1 MLRKILLASAAGLV
15 LAAGAAPVVAQTAGS
30 AASSTATA
38 APAPGE
44 WRNGLFGVR
53 VDRQKGKATVRL
65 PAPGADGVLGR
76 YLYQP
81 GLSAGVGMDGMGLD
95 RSGLGQTQVVAFRKV
110 GNRVFAEFEN
120 HRFRAQNADA
130 DQVNAVAA
138 SFSPSVV
145 WSGEAIE
152 TGADG
157 SVTVDIS
164 GFLDRDAINA
174 VGRLKR
180 ARLGAFKAAPTL
192 GYLDADQTLVFP
204 DNVEFQTVQTY
215 TSDEPG
221 PELSRVTPE
230 SRSVTLAVRHSFIR
244 LPDDG
249 FRPVLHDPR
258 SGTSAQVTVTD
269 FAADLDQPVVSRLA
283 RRFRLE
289 KTDPAAARSPVRKP
303 IVFYVDRAAPPAI
316 RQALIEGGNWW
327 AQAFDRAGYIDAFRV
342 EVLPEGAH
350 PMDARYNIISWVHRE
365 TRGWSTGTSVN
376 DPRTGE
382 IVRGVVQLGSLR
394 DRQDKMIFE
403 GLVGAARSGTGAED
417 DPDRLAYHRLR
428 HLSAHEIGH
437 ALGISHNFA
446 ASTFEGRAS
455 VMDYPA
461 PWVIADGDRLD
472 FSQAYTTGVG
482 AWDRYVIDWLYGDA
496 PGQDPAARRAA
507 LAAEAQGKGYRFVND
522 DDTRPLGS
530 LQPYGAMWDNG
541 TDPTAEF
548 ANTLAVRRIAL
559 SRFGLANLP
568 AGAPAADLRRV
579 IVPIYLYHR
588 YQTTA
593 VGRQV
598 AGVDYGYAVS
608 GDGHERAE
616 VVPADKQRA
625 ALEALMQALSPA
637 ELDLRDDLIDLLSSG
652 QSGNADRQTE
662 IELFEG
668 RTDAVFDPS
677 SAAAAASEVVF
688 ETLLAPARLNRLVE
702 QQRRDPGQLGLAEVL
717 DRVATAVGS
726 TGSLSSRQA
735 ELRRVVRARYA
746 AYLAALIQGKDLSST
761 AQGVVRDSA
770 RRFGEQLKR
779 CRGDRLET
787 AQCAYLA
794 EVLTGSPEALKALS
808 ETLPVAQPVPPGA
821 PIGGG
826 DWS

>member
-1 MLRKILLASAAGLV
+1 MLRKVLLAGAAGLV
-15 LAAGAAPVVAQTAGS
+15 LAGAAAPVAAQSAPAS
-30 AASSTATA
+30 AAASA
-38 APAPGE
+38 A
-44 WRNGLFGVR
+44 WRDGLFGVR
-53 VDRQKGKATVRL
+53 QDSDKGKVSVRL
-65 PAPGADGVLGR
+65 PAPDADGVLGR

-81 GLSAGVGMDGMGLD
+81 GLSAGLGMDGAGLD
-95 RSGLGQTQVVAFRKV
+95 RSGLGQTQIVVFRKV
-110 GNRVFAEFEN
+110 GNRVFAAFEN
-120 HRFRAQNADA
+120 HRFRAVDADP

-138 SFSPSVV
+138 SFVSPVV
-145 WSGEAIE
+145 WSTEA
-152 TGADG
+152 TDAGADG
-157 SVTVDIS
+157 SVTVDLS
-164 GFLDRDAINA
+164 GFLERDAVN
-174 VGRLKR
+174 VVSRLKR
-180 ARLGAFKAAPTL
+180 ARLGTFKPAASL
-192 GYLDADQTLVFP
+192 GYVDTAQTLVFP
-204 DNVEFQTVQTY
+204 DNVEFQTVQTF

-221 PELSRVTPE
+221 GELSRVSPE
-230 SRSVTLAVRHSFIR
+230 TRSVTLAVRHSFIR
-244 LPDDG
+244 LPDEG
-249 FRPVLHDPR
+249 FLPVLHDPR

-289 KTDPAAARSPVRKP
+289 KTDPFAARSPVKKP

-316 RQALIEGGNWW
+316 REALIEGGNWW
-327 AQAFDRAGYIDAFRV
+327 AQAFEQAGYLNAFRV
-342 EVLPEGAH
+342 ELLPEGAH

-394 DRQDKMIFE
+394 DRQDKMIIE
-403 GLVGAARSGTGAED
+403 GLIGAARSGTGGED

-437 ALGISHNFA
+437 ALGIAHNFA

-482 AWDRYVIDWLYGDA
+482 AWDRYVVDWLYGDA
-496 PGQDPAARRAA
+496 PGRDPIARRAA
-507 LAAEAQGKGYRFVND
+507 LAAEAQAKGYRFVND
-522 DDTRPLGS
+522 TDTRPLGS

-593 VGRQV
+593 VGRQI
-598 AGVDYGYAVS
+598 GGLDYSYAVS
-608 GDGHERAE
+608 GDGRERAE

-625 ALEALMQALSPA
+625 ALEALMLALSPA
-637 ELDLRDDLIDLLSSG
+637 ELDLRDDLIDLLSSA
-652 QSGNADRQTE
+652 QSGNSDRQTQ

-668 RTDAVFDPS
+668 KTDAVFDPS
-677 SAAAAASEVVF
+677 SAAAAATEVVF
-688 ETLLAPARLNRLVE
+688 ETLLAPERLNRLVE
-702 QQRRDPGQLGLAEVL
+702 QERRDPGQLGLVETL
-717 DRVATAVGS
+717 DRVAVAVGP
-726 TGSLSSRQA
+726 GAALSPRQA
-735 ELRRVVRARYA
+735 ELRRVARARYTA
-746 AYLAALIQGKDLSST
+746 HLAALIQGKDLSST
-761 AQGVVRDSA
+761 AQGAVRDSA

-794 EVLTGSPEALKALS
+794 EALTGPVEGLKALS
-808 ETLPVAQPVPPGA
+808 ETLPVAQAVPPGA
-821 PIGGG
+821 PI
-826 DWS
+826 

>member
-1 MLRKILLASAAGLV
+1 MLRKVLLAGAAGLV
-15 LAAGAAPVVAQTAGS
+15 LAGAAAPVAAQSAPAS
-30 AASSTATA
+30 AAASA
-38 APAPGE
+38 A
-44 WRNGLFGVR
+44 WRDGLFGVR
-53 VDRQKGKATVRL
+53 QDSDKGKVSVRL
-65 PAPGADGVLGR
+65 PAPDADGVLGR

-81 GLSAGVGMDGMGLD
+81 GLSAGLGMDGAGLD
-95 RSGLGQTQVVAFRKV
+95 RSGLGQTQIVVFRKV
-110 GNRVFAEFEN
+110 GNRVFAAFEN
-120 HRFRAQNADA
+120 HRFRAVDADP

-138 SFSPSVV
+138 SFVSPVV
-145 WSGEAIE
+145 WSAEA
-152 TGADG
+152 TDAGADG
-157 SVTVDIS
+157 SVTVDLS
-164 GFLDRDAINA
+164 GFLERDAVN
-174 VGRLKR
+174 VVSRLKR
-180 ARLGAFKAAPTL
+180 ARLGTFKPAPSL
-192 GYLDADQTLVFP
+192 GYVDTAQTLVFP
-204 DNVEFQTVQTY
+204 DNVEFQTVQTF

-221 PELSRVTPE
+221 GELSRVSPE
-230 SRSVTLAVRHSFIR
+230 TRSVTLAVRHSFIR
-244 LPDDG
+244 LPDEG
-249 FRPVLHDPR
+249 FLPVLHDPR

-289 KTDPAAARSPVRKP
+289 KTDPSAARSPVKKP

-316 RQALIEGGNWW
+316 REALIEGGNWW
-327 AQAFDRAGYIDAFRV
+327 AQAFEQAGYLNAFRV
-342 EVLPEGAH
+342 ELLPEGAH

-394 DRQDKMIFE
+394 DRQDKMIIE
-403 GLVGAARSGTGAED
+403 GLIGAARSGTGAED

-437 ALGISHNFA
+437 ALGIAHNFA

-482 AWDRYVIDWLYGDA
+482 AWDRYVVDWLYGDA
-496 PGQDPAARRAA
+496 PGRDPIARRAA
-507 LAAEAQGKGYRFVND
+507 LAAEAQAKGYRFVND
-522 DDTRPLGS
+522 TDTRPLGS

-593 VGRQV
+593 VGRQI
-598 AGVDYGYAVS
+598 GGLDYSYAVS
-608 GDGHERAE
+608 GEGRERAE
-616 VVPADKQRA
+616 VVPGDKQRA
-625 ALEALMQALSPA
+625 ALEALMLALSPA
-637 ELDLRDDLIDLLSSG
+637 ELDLRDDLIDLLSSA
-652 QSGNADRQTE
+652 QSGNSDRQTQ

-668 RTDAVFDPS
+668 KTDAVFDPS
-677 SAAAAASEVVF
+677 SAAAAATEVVF
-688 ETLLAPARLNRLVE
+688 ETLLAPERLNRLVE
-702 QQRRDPGQLGLAEVL
+702 QERRDPGQLGLVETL
-717 DRVATAVGS
+717 DRVAVAVGP
-726 TGSLSSRQA
+726 GAALSPRQA
-735 ELRRVVRARYA
+735 ELRRVARARYA
-746 AYLAALIQGKDLSST
+746 AHLAALIQGKDLSST
-761 AQGVVRDSA
+761 AQGAVRDSA

-794 EVLTGSPEALKALS
+794 EALTGPVEGLKALS
-808 ETLPVAQPVPPGA
+808 ETLPVAQAVPPGA
-821 PIGGG
+821 PI
-826 DWS
+826 

>member
-1 MLRKILLASAAGLV
+1 MLRKVLLAGAAGLV
-15 LAAGAAPVVAQTAGS
+15 LAGAAAPVAAQSAPAS
-30 AASSTATA
+30 AAASA
-38 APAPGE
+38 A
-44 WRNGLFGVR
+44 WRDGLFGVR
-53 VDRQKGKATVRL
+53 QDSDKGKVSVRL
-65 PAPGADGVLGR
+65 PAPDADGVLGR

-81 GLSAGVGMDGMGLD
+81 GLSAGLGMDGAGLD
-95 RSGLGQTQVVAFRKV
+95 RSGLGQTQIVVFRKV
-110 GNRVFAEFEN
+110 GNRVFAAFEN
-120 HRFRAQNADA
+120 HRFRAVDADP

-138 SFSPSVV
+138 SFVSPVV
-145 WSGEAIE
+145 WSAEA
-152 TGADG
+152 TDAGADG
-157 SVTVDIS
+157 SVTVDLS
-164 GFLDRDAINA
+164 GFLERDAVN
-174 VGRLKR
+174 VVSRLKR
-180 ARLGAFKAAPTL
+180 ARLGTFKPAASL
-192 GYLDADQTLVFP
+192 GYVDTAQTLVFP
-204 DNVEFQTVQTY
+204 DNVEFQTVQTF

-221 PELSRVTPE
+221 GELSRVSPE
-230 SRSVTLAVRHSFIR
+230 TRSVTLAVRHSFIR
-244 LPDDG
+244 LPDEG
-249 FRPVLHDPR
+249 FLPVLHDPR

-289 KTDPAAARSPVRKP
+289 KTDPTAARPTVKKP

-316 RQALIEGGNWW
+316 REALIEGGNWW
-327 AQAFDRAGYIDAFRV
+327 AQAFEQAGYLNAFRV
-342 EVLPEGAH
+342 ELLPEGAH

-376 DPRTGE
+376 DPRTGK

-394 DRQDKMIFE
+394 DRQDKMIIE
-403 GLVGAARSGTGAED
+403 GLIGAARSGTGGED

-437 ALGISHNFA
+437 ALGIAHNFA

-482 AWDRYVIDWLYGDA
+482 AWDRYVVDWLYGDA
-496 PGQDPAARRAA
+496 PGRDPIARRAA
-507 LAAEAQGKGYRFVND
+507 LAAEAQAKGYRFVND
-522 DDTRPLGS
+522 TDTRPLGS

-593 VGRQV
+593 VGRQI
-598 AGVDYGYAVS
+598 GGLDYSYAVS
-608 GDGHERAE
+608 GEGRERAE

-625 ALEALMQALSPA
+625 ALEALMLALSPA
-637 ELDLRDDLIDLLSSG
+637 ELDLRDDLIDLLSSA
-652 QSGNADRQTE
+652 QSGNSDRQTQ

-668 RTDAVFDPS
+668 KTDAVFDPS
-677 SAAAAASEVVF
+677 SAAAAATEVVF
-688 ETLLAPARLNRLVE
+688 ETLLAPERLNRLVE
-702 QQRRDPGQLGLAEVL
+702 QERRDPGQLGLVETL
-717 DRVATAVGS
+717 DRVAVAVGP
-726 TGSLSSRQA
+726 GAALSPRQA
-735 ELRRVVRARYA
+735 ELRRVARARYA
-746 AYLAALIQGKDLSST
+746 AHLAALIQGKDLSST
-761 AQGVVRDSA
+761 AQGAVRDSA
-770 RRFGEQLKR
+770 RRLGEQLKR

-794 EVLTGSPEALKALS
+794 EALTGPVEGLKALS
-808 ETLPVAQPVPPGA
+808 ETLPVAQAVPPGA
-821 PIGGG
+821 PI
-826 DWS
+826 

>member
-1 MLRKILLASAAGLV
+1 MLRKVLLAGAAGLV
-15 LAAGAAPVVAQTAGS
+15 LAGAAVPAAAQTAP
-30 AASSTATA
+30 AVTA
-38 APAPGE
+38 ATSA
-44 WRNGLFGVR
+44 WQDGLFAVR
-53 VDRQKGKATVRL
+53 QDSRKGKTSVRL

-81 GLSAGVGMDGMGLD
+81 GLSAGLGMDGAGLD
-95 RSGLGQTQVVAFRKV
+95 RSGLGQAQIVVFRKV
-110 GNRVFAEFEN
+110 GDRVFAAFEN
-120 HRFRAQNADA
+120 HRFRAVDADP

-138 SFSPSVV
+138 SFVSPVV
-145 WSGEAIE
+145 WSGEVAE

-157 SVTVDIS
+157 SITIDLS
-164 GFLDRDAINA
+164 GFLERDAINA

-180 ARLGAFKAAPTL
+180 AKLGSFKPAPTL
-192 GYLDADQTLVFP
+192 SYVDTAETLVFP
-204 DNVEFQTVQTY
+204 DNVEFQTVQTF

-221 PELSRVTPE
+221 GELSRVSPE
-230 SRSVTLAVRHSFIR
+230 TRSVTLAVRHSFIR
-244 LPDDG
+244 LPDAG
-249 FRPVLHDPR
+249 FAPVLHDPR

-269 FAADLDQPVVSRLA
+269 FAADLDAPVVSRLA

-289 KTDPAAARSPVRKP
+289 KTDPSAARSPVKTP

-316 RQALIEGGNWW
+316 REALIEGGNWW
-327 AQAFDRAGYIDAFRV
+327 TQAFEQAGYLNAFRV
-342 EVLPEGAH
+342 ELLPEGAH

-403 GLVGAARSGTGAED
+403 GLVGAAKSGAGGED

-437 ALGISHNFA
+437 ALGIAHNFA
-446 ASTFEGRAS
+446 ASTFEDRAS

-472 FSQAYTTGVG
+472 FSRAYTTGVG
-482 AWDRYVIDWLYGDA
+482 AWDRYVVDWLYGDA
-496 PGQDPAARRAA
+496 PGQDPQARRAA
-507 LAAEAQGKGYRFVND
+507 LAAEAQGRGYRFVND
-522 DDTRPLGS
+522 TDTRPLGS

-541 TDPTAEF
+541 TDPTVEF

-559 SRFGLANLP
+559 SRFGLGNLP

-588 YQTTA
+588 YQATA
-593 VGRQV
+593 VGRQIG
-598 AGVDYGYAVS
+598 GVDYGYAVS
-608 GDGHERAE
+608 GDGRERAE

-637 ELDLRDDLIDLLSSG
+637 ELDLRDDLIDLLSSA

-688 ETLLAPARLNRLVE
+688 ETLLAPERLNRLVE
-702 QQRRDPGQLGLAEVL
+702 QQRRDPGQLGLVEVL
-717 DRVATAVGS
+717 DRLAAATGPGATLGP
-726 TGSLSSRQA
+726 RQA

-761 AQGVVRDSA
+761 AQGAVRDSA

-794 EVLTGSPEALKALS
+794 EALTGPVEGLKALS
-808 ETLPVAQPVPPGA
+808 ETLPVAQAVPPGA
-821 PIGGG
+821 PI
-826 DWS
+826 

>member
-1 MLRKILLASAAGLV
+1 MLRKVLLASVAGLV
-15 LAAGAAPVVAQTAGS
+15 VAAGAAPVLAQAGPSPAAGS
-30 AASSTATA
+30 AASA
-38 APAPGE
+38 
-44 WRNGLFGVR
+44 WQDGLFGVKL
-53 VDRQKGKATVRL
+53 DRQKGKASVRL

-81 GLSAGVGMDGMGLD
+81 GLSAGLGMDGAGLD
-95 RSGLGQTQVVAFRKV
+95 RSGLGSAQVVAFRKV

-120 HRFRAQNADA
+120 TRFRAVDADA

-138 SFSPSVV
+138 SFAPSVV
-145 WSGEAIE
+145 WSGEVVE

-157 SVTVDIS
+157 SVSVDLS
-164 GFLDRDAINA
+164 GFLERDAINA

-180 ARLGAFKAAPTL
+180 ARLGTFKAAPTL

-204 DNVEFQTVQTY
+204 DNVEFQTVQTF

-221 PELSRVTPE
+221 AELSRVSPE
-230 SRSVTLAVRHSFIR
+230 SRSVTLTVRHSFIR
-244 LPDDG
+244 MPDDG

-258 SGTSAQVTVTD
+258 SGTSAQVMVTD

-289 KTDPAAARSPVRKP
+289 KIDPAAARSTVKKP

-327 AQAFDRAGYIDAFRV
+327 AQAFDKAGYMDAFRV
-342 EVLPEGAH
+342 ELLPEGAH
-350 PMDARYNIISWVHRE
+350 PMDARYNIVSWVHRE

-403 GLVGAARSGTGAED
+403 GLVGAARSGTGGED
-417 DPDRLAYHRLR
+417 DPDRLAYQRLR

-446 ASTFEGRAS
+446 ASTYEDRAS

-461 PWVIADGDRLD
+461 PWVIADGERLD
-472 FSQAYTTGVG
+472 FSRAYTTGVG
-482 AWDRYVIDWLYGDA
+482 AWDRYVVDWLYGDA
-496 PGQDPAARRAA
+496 PGQDPIARRAA
-507 LAAEAQGKGYRFVND
+507 LAAEAQAKGYRFVND
-522 DDTRPLGS
+522 TDTRPLGS

-548 ANTLAVRRIAL
+548 ANVMAVRRIAL

-588 YQTTA
+588 SQTTA
-593 VGRQV
+593 VGRQIG
-598 AGVDYGYAVS
+598 GVDYGYAIS

-625 ALEALMQALSPA
+625 ALEALMLALSPA
-637 ELDLRDDLIDLLSSG
+637 ELDLRDDLIDLLSSA
-652 QSGNADRQTE
+652 QSGNGDRQTE

-688 ETLLAPARLNRLVE
+688 ETLLAPERLNRLVE
-702 QQRRDPGQLGLAEVL
+702 QQRRDPNQLGLTEML
-717 DRVATAVGS
+717 DRVATAVGP
-726 TGSLSSRQA
+726 GASLSPRQA

-761 AQGVVRDSA
+761 AQGAVRDSA

-787 AQCAYLA
+787 AQCAWLA
-794 EVLTGSPEALKALS
+794 EALTGPVDGLKALS
-808 ETLPVAQPVPPGA
+808 ETLPVAQAVPPGA

-826 DWS
+826 EWH

>member
-1 MLRKILLASAAGLV
+1 MLRKVLLAGAAGLV
-15 LAAGAAPVVAQTAGS
+15 LAGAAAPVAAQSAPAS
-30 AASSTATA
+30 AAASA
-38 APAPGE
+38 A
-44 WRNGLFGVR
+44 WRDGLFGVR
-53 VDRQKGKATVRL
+53 QDSDKGKVSVRL
-65 PAPGADGVLGR
+65 PAPDADGVLGR

-81 GLSAGVGMDGMGLD
+81 GLSAGLGMDGAGLD
-95 RSGLGQTQVVAFRKV
+95 RSGLGQTQIVVFRKV
-110 GNRVFAEFEN
+110 GNRVFAAFEN
-120 HRFRAQNADA
+120 HRFRAVDADP

-138 SFSPSVV
+138 SFVSPVV
-145 WSGEAIE
+145 WSAEA
-152 TGADG
+152 TDAGADG
-157 SVTVDIS
+157 SVTVDLS
-164 GFLDRDAINA
+164 GFLERDAVN
-174 VGRLKR
+174 VVSRLKR
-180 ARLGAFKAAPTL
+180 ARLGTFKSAASL
-192 GYLDADQTLVFP
+192 GYVDTAQTLVFP
-204 DNVEFQTVQTY
+204 DNVEFQTVQTF

-221 PELSRVTPE
+221 GELSRVSPE
-230 SRSVTLAVRHSFIR
+230 TRSVTLAVRHSFIR
-244 LPDDG
+244 LPDEG
-249 FRPVLHDPR
+249 FLPVLHDPR

-289 KTDPAAARSPVRKP
+289 KTDPSAARSPVKKP

-316 RQALIEGGNWW
+316 REALIEGGDWW
-327 AQAFDRAGYIDAFRV
+327 AQAFEQAGYLNAFRV
-342 EVLPEGAH
+342 ELLPEGAH

-394 DRQDKMIFE
+394 DRQDKMIIE
-403 GLVGAARSGTGAED
+403 GLIGAARSGTGGED

-437 ALGISHNFA
+437 ALGIAHNFA

-482 AWDRYVIDWLYGDA
+482 AWDRYVVDWLYGDA
-496 PGQDPAARRAA
+496 PGRDPIARRAA
-507 LAAEAQGKGYRFVND
+507 LAAEAQAKGYRFVND
-522 DDTRPLGS
+522 TDTRPLGS

-593 VGRQV
+593 VGRQI
-598 AGVDYGYAVS
+598 GGLDYSYAVS
-608 GDGHERAE
+608 GEGRERAE

-625 ALEALMQALSPA
+625 ALEALMLALSPA
-637 ELDLRDDLIDLLSSG
+637 ELDLRDDLIDLLSSA
-652 QSGNADRQTE
+652 QSGNSDRQTQ

-668 RTDAVFDPS
+668 KTDAVFDPS
-677 SAAAAASEVVF
+677 SAAAAATEVVF
-688 ETLLAPARLNRLVE
+688 ETLLAPERLNRLVE
-702 QQRRDPGQLGLAEVL
+702 QERRDPGQLGLVETL
-717 DRVATAVGS
+717 DRVAVAVGP
-726 TGSLSSRQA
+726 GAALSPRQA
-735 ELRRVVRARYA
+735 ELRRVARARYA
-746 AYLAALIQGKDLSST
+746 AHLAALIQGKDLSST
-761 AQGVVRDSA
+761 AQGAVRDSA

-794 EVLTGSPEALKALS
+794 EALTGPVEGLKALS
-808 ETLPVAQPVPPGA
+808 ETLPVAQAVPPGA
-821 PIGGG
+821 PI
-826 DWS
+826 

>member
-1 MLRKILLASAAGLV
+1 MLRKVLLAGAAGLV
-15 LAAGAAPVVAQTAGS
+15 LAGAAAPVAAQSAPAS
-30 AASSTATA
+30 AAASA
-38 APAPGE
+38 A
-44 WRNGLFGVR
+44 WRDGLFSVR
-53 VDRQKGKATVRL
+53 QDSDKGKVSVRL
-65 PAPGADGVLGR
+65 PAPDADGVLGR

-81 GLSAGVGMDGMGLD
+81 GLSAGLGMDGAGLD
-95 RSGLGQTQVVAFRKV
+95 RSGLGQTQIVVFRKV
-110 GNRVFAEFEN
+110 GNRVFAAFEN
-120 HRFRAQNADA
+120 HRFRAVDADP

-138 SFSPSVV
+138 SFVSPVV
-145 WSGEAIE
+145 WSTEA
-152 TGADG
+152 TDAGADG
-157 SVTVDIS
+157 SVTVDLS
-164 GFLDRDAINA
+164 GFLERDAVN
-174 VGRLKR
+174 VVSRLKR
-180 ARLGAFKAAPTL
+180 ARLGTFKPAASL
-192 GYLDADQTLVFP
+192 GYVDTAQTLVFP
-204 DNVEFQTVQTY
+204 DNVEFQTVQTF

-221 PELSRVTPE
+221 GELSRVSPE
-230 SRSVTLAVRHSFIR
+230 TRSVTLAVRHSFIR
-244 LPDDG
+244 LPDEG
-249 FRPVLHDPR
+249 FLPVLHDPR

-289 KTDPAAARSPVRKP
+289 KTDPSAARSPVKKP

-316 RQALIEGGNWW
+316 REALIEGGNWW
-327 AQAFDRAGYIDAFRV
+327 AQAFEQAGYLNAFRV
-342 EVLPEGAH
+342 ELLPEGAH

-394 DRQDKMIFE
+394 DRQDKMIIE
-403 GLVGAARSGTGAED
+403 GLIGAARSGTGGED

-437 ALGISHNFA
+437 ALGIAHNFA

-482 AWDRYVIDWLYGDA
+482 AWDRYVVDWLYGDA
-496 PGQDPAARRAA
+496 PGRDPIARRAA
-507 LAAEAQGKGYRFVND
+507 LAAEAQAKGYRFVND
-522 DDTRPLGS
+522 TDTRPLGS

-593 VGRQV
+593 VGRQI
-598 AGVDYGYAVS
+598 GGLDYSYAVS
-608 GDGHERAE
+608 GDGRERAE

-625 ALEALMQALSPA
+625 ALEALMLALSPA
-637 ELDLRDDLIDLLSSG
+637 ELDLRDDLIDLLSSA
-652 QSGNADRQTE
+652 QSGNSDRQTQ

-668 RTDAVFDPS
+668 KTDAVFDPS
-677 SAAAAASEVVF
+677 SAAAAATEVVF
-688 ETLLAPARLNRLVE
+688 ETLLAPERLNRLVE
-702 QQRRDPGQLGLAEVL
+702 QERRDPGQLGLVETL
-717 DRVATAVGS
+717 DRVAVAVGP
-726 TGSLSSRQA
+726 GAALSPRQA
-735 ELRRVVRARYA
+735 ELRRVARARYA
-746 AYLAALIQGKDLSST
+746 AHLAALIQGKDLSST
-761 AQGVVRDSA
+761 AQGAVRDSA

-794 EVLTGSPEALKALS
+794 EALTGPVEGLKALS
-808 ETLPVAQPVPPGA
+808 ETLPVAQAVPPGA
-821 PIGGG
+821 PI
-826 DWS
+826 

>member
-1 MLRKILLASAAGLV
+1 MLRKVLLAGAAGLV
-15 LAAGAAPVVAQTAGS
+15 LAGAAAPVAAQSAPAS
-30 AASSTATA
+30 AAASA
-38 APAPGE
+38 A
-44 WRNGLFGVR
+44 WRDGLFGVR
-53 VDRQKGKATVRL
+53 QDSDKGKVSVRL
-65 PAPGADGVLGR
+65 PAPDADGVLGR

-81 GLSAGVGMDGMGLD
+81 GLSAGLGMDGAGLD
-95 RSGLGQTQVVAFRKV
+95 RSGLGQTQIVVFRKV
-110 GNRVFAEFEN
+110 GNRVFAAFEN
-120 HRFRAQNADA
+120 HRFRAVDADP

-138 SFSPSVV
+138 SFVSPVV
-145 WSGEAIE
+145 WSAEA
-152 TGADG
+152 TDAGADG
-157 SVTVDIS
+157 SVTVDLS
-164 GFLDRDAINA
+164 GFLERDAVN
-174 VGRLKR
+174 VVSRLKR
-180 ARLGAFKAAPTL
+180 ARLGTFKPAASL
-192 GYLDADQTLVFP
+192 GYVDTAQTLVFP
-204 DNVEFQTVQTY
+204 DNVEFQTVQTF

-221 PELSRVTPE
+221 GELSRVSPE
-230 SRSVTLAVRHSFIR
+230 TRSVTLAVRHSFIR
-244 LPDDG
+244 LPDEG
-249 FRPVLHDPR
+249 FLPVLHDPR

-289 KTDPAAARSPVRKP
+289 KTDPTAARSTVKKP

-316 RQALIEGGNWW
+316 REALIEGGNWW
-327 AQAFDRAGYIDAFRV
+327 AQAFEQAGYLNAFRV
-342 EVLPEGAH
+342 ELLPEGAH

-394 DRQDKMIFE
+394 DRQDKMIIE
-403 GLVGAARSGTGAED
+403 GLIGAARSGTGGED

-437 ALGISHNFA
+437 ALGIAHNFA

-482 AWDRYVIDWLYGDA
+482 AWDRYVVDWLYGDA
-496 PGQDPAARRAA
+496 PGRDPIARRAA
-507 LAAEAQGKGYRFVND
+507 LAAEAQAKGYRFVND
-522 DDTRPLGS
+522 TDTRPLGS

-593 VGRQV
+593 VGRQI
-598 AGVDYGYAVS
+598 GGLDYSYAVS
-608 GDGHERAE
+608 GEGRERAE

-625 ALEALMQALSPA
+625 ALEALMLALSPA
-637 ELDLRDDLIDLLSSG
+637 ELDLRDDLIDLLSSA
-652 QSGNADRQTE
+652 QSGNSDRQTQ

-668 RTDAVFDPS
+668 KTDAVFDPS
-677 SAAAAASEVVF
+677 SAAAAATEVVF
-688 ETLLAPARLNRLVE
+688 ETLLAPERLNRLVE
-702 QQRRDPGQLGLAEVL
+702 QERRDPGQLGLVETL
-717 DRVATAVGS
+717 DRVAVAVGP
-726 TGSLSSRQA
+726 GAALSPRQA
-735 ELRRVVRARYA
+735 ELRRVARARYA
-746 AYLAALIQGKDLSST
+746 AHLAALIQGKDLSST
-761 AQGVVRDSA
+761 AQGAVRDSA
-770 RRFGEQLKR
+770 RRLGEQLKR

-794 EVLTGSPEALKALS
+794 EALTGPVEGLKALS
-808 ETLPVAQPVPPGA
+808 ETLPVAQAVPPGA
-821 PIGGG
+821 PI
-826 DWS
+826 

>member
-1 MLRKILLASAAGLV
+1 MLRKVLLAGVAGLV
-15 LAAGAAPVVAQTAGS
+15 LAGA
-30 AASSTATA
+30 A
-38 APAPGE
+38 APAGAQSAPAAAAAPTA
-44 WRNGLFGVR
+44 WQDGLFGVR
-53 VDRQKGKATVRL
+53 QDSRKGKVSVRL

-81 GLSAGVGMDGMGLD
+81 GLSAGLGMDGAGLD
-95 RSGLGQTQVVAFRKV
+95 RAGLGQAQIVVFRKV
-110 GNRVFAEFEN
+110 GDRVFAAFEN
-120 HRFRAQNADA
+120 HRFRAVDADA

-138 SFSPSVV
+138 SFVSPVV
-145 WSGEAIE
+145 WSGEAVE
-152 TGADG
+152 TAADG
-157 SVTVDIS
+157 SVTLDLS
-164 GFLDRDAINA
+164 GFLERDAINA

-180 ARLGAFKAAPTL
+180 ARLGSFKAAPTL
-192 GYLDADQTLVFP
+192 SYVDTAETLVFP
-204 DNVEFQTVQTY
+204 DNVEFQTVQTF

-221 PELSRVTPE
+221 GELSRVSPE
-230 SRSVTLAVRHSFIR
+230 TRSITLAVRHSFIR
-244 LPDDG
+244 LPDEG

-269 FAADLDQPVVSRLA
+269 FAADLDQPVVTRLA

-289 KTDPAAARSPVRKP
+289 KTDPTAARSPVKTP

-327 AQAFDRAGYIDAFRV
+327 AQAFEQAGYLNAFRV
-342 EVLPEGAH
+342 ELLPEGAH
-350 PMDARYNIISWVHRE
+350 PMDARYNIVSWVHRE

-403 GLVGAARSGTGAED
+403 GLVGADRAGTGAED
-417 DPDRLAYHRLR
+417 DPDRLAYQRLR

-437 ALGISHNFA
+437 ALGIAHNFA
-446 ASTFEGRAS
+446 ASTFEDRAS

-472 FSQAYTTGVG
+472 FSRAYTTGVG

-496 PGQDPAARRAA
+496 PGQDPQARRAA

-522 DDTRPLGS
+522 TDTRPLGS

-559 SRFGLANLP
+559 SRFGLNNLP

-593 VGRQV
+593 VGRQIG
-598 AGVDYGYAVS
+598 GVDYGYAVS
-608 GDGHERAE
+608 GDGRERAG
-616 VVPADKQRA
+616 VVPADRQRA
-625 ALEALMQALSPA
+625 ALEALMRALSPA
-637 ELDLRDDLIDLLSSG
+637 ELDLRDELIDLLSSA
-652 QSGNADRQTE
+652 QSGNADRQME

-688 ETLLAPARLNRLVE
+688 ETLLAPERLNRLVE
-702 QQRRDPGQLGLAEVL
+702 QQRRDPGQLGLVEVL
-717 DRVATAVGS
+717 DRVAAA
-726 TGSLSSRQA
+726 TGPGATLSPRQA
-735 ELRRVVRARYA
+735 ELRRVTRARYA
-746 AYLAALIQGKDLSST
+746 AHLAALMQGKDLSST
-761 AQGVVRDSA
+761 AQGAVRDSA

-794 EVLTGSPEALKALS
+794 EALTGPVEGLKALS
-808 ETLPVAQPVPPGA
+808 ETLPVAQAVPPGA
-821 PIGGG
+821 PI
-826 DWS
+826 

>member
-1 MLRKILLASAAGLV
+1 MLRKVLLASVAGLV
-15 LAAGAAPVVAQTAGS
+15 VAAGTAPVLAQTGS
-30 AASSTATA
+30 PTATSSSA
-38 APAPGE
+38 ST
-44 WRNGLFGVR
+44 WQDGLFGVKL
-53 VDRQKGKATVRL
+53 DRQKGKATVRL

-81 GLSAGVGMDGMGLD
+81 GLSAGLGMDGAGLD
-95 RSGLGQTQVVAFRKV
+95 RSGLGQAQVMAFRQV

-120 HRFRAQNADA
+120 TRFRAQNADA

-138 SFSPSVV
+138 SFAPSVV
-145 WSGEAIE
+145 WSGEVVE

-157 SVTVDIS
+157 SVSVDLS
-164 GFLDRDAINA
+164 GFLERDAVNA

-180 ARLGAFKAAPTL
+180 ARLGTFKAAPTL

-204 DNVEFQTVQTY
+204 DNVEFQTVQTF

-221 PELSRVTPE
+221 AELSRVAPE
-230 SRSVTLAVRHSFIR
+230 SRSVTLTVRHSFIR
-244 LPDDG
+244 LPDAG
-249 FRPVLHDPR
+249 FQPVLHDPR
-258 SGTSAQVTVTD
+258 SGTSAQIMVTD

-289 KTDPAAARSPVRKP
+289 KTDPTAARSPVKKP

-327 AQAFDRAGYIDAFRV
+327 AQAFDKAGYIDAFRV
-342 EVLPEGAH
+342 ELLPEGAH
-350 PMDARYNIISWVHRE
+350 PMDARYNIVSWVHRE

-403 GLVGAARSGTGAED
+403 GLVGADRSGTGGED
-417 DPDRLAYHRLR
+417 DPDRLAYQRLR

-437 ALGISHNFA
+437 ALGIAHNFA
-446 ASTFEGRAS
+446 ASTFEDRAS

-461 PWVIADGDRLD
+461 PWVIADGKRLD
-472 FSQAYTTGVG
+472 FSRAYTTGVG
-482 AWDRYVIDWLYGDA
+482 AWDRYVVDWLYGDA
-496 PGQDPAARRAA
+496 PGQNPVSRRAA
-507 LAAEAQGKGYRFVND
+507 LAAEAQAKGYRFVND
-522 DDTRPLGS
+522 TDTRPLGS
-530 LQPYGAMWDNG
+530 LQPYAAMWDNG
-541 TDPTAEF
+541 TDPVAEF
-548 ANTLAVRRIAL
+548 ANVMAVRRIAL

-568 AGAPAADLRRV
+568 TGAPAADLRRV

-593 VGRQV
+593 VGRQIG
-598 AGVDYGYAVS
+598 GVDYAYAIS

-616 VVPADKQRA
+616 IVPADRQRA

-637 ELDLRDDLIDLLSSG
+637 ELDLSDDLIDLLSSA
-652 QSGNADRQTE
+652 QSGNADRQMQ

-668 RTDAVFDPS
+668 KTDAVFDPS

-688 ETLLAPARLNRLVE
+688 ETLLAPERLNRLVE
-702 QQRRDPGQLGLAEVL
+702 QQRRDAGQLGLTEVL
-717 DRVATAVGS
+717 DRMATAVGPGA
-726 TGSLSSRQA
+726 TLSPRQA
-735 ELRRVVRARYA
+735 ELRRVTRARYA
-746 AYLAALIQGKDLSST
+746 AYLATLIQGKDLSST
-761 AQGVVRDSA
+761 AQGAVRDSA

-787 AQCAYLA
+787 AQCSWLA
-794 EVLTGSPEALKALS
+794 EALTGPTEGLKALG
-808 ETLPVAQPVPPGA
+808 ETLPVQAVPPGA

-826 DWS
+826 EWH

>member
-1 MLRKILLASAAGLV
+1 MLRKVLLAGAAGLV
-15 LAAGAAPVVAQTAGS
+15 LAGAAAPVAAQSAPAS
-30 AASSTATA
+30 AAASA
-38 APAPGE
+38 A
-44 WRNGLFGVR
+44 WRDGLFGVR
-53 VDRQKGKATVRL
+53 QDSDKGKVSVRL
-65 PAPGADGVLGR
+65 PAPDADGVLGR

-81 GLSAGVGMDGMGLD
+81 GLSAGLGMDGAGLD
-95 RSGLGQTQVVAFRKV
+95 RSGLGQTQIVVFRKV
-110 GNRVFAEFEN
+110 GNRVFAAFEN
-120 HRFRAQNADA
+120 HRFRAVDADP

-138 SFSPSVV
+138 SFVSPVV
-145 WSGEAIE
+145 WSAEA
-152 TGADG
+152 TDAGADG
-157 SVTVDIS
+157 SVTVDLS
-164 GFLDRDAINA
+164 GFLERDAVN
-174 VGRLKR
+174 VVSRLKR
-180 ARLGAFKAAPTL
+180 ARLGTFKPAASL
-192 GYLDADQTLVFP
+192 GYVDTAQTLVFP
-204 DNVEFQTVQTY
+204 DNVEFQTVQTF

-221 PELSRVTPE
+221 GELSRVSPE
-230 SRSVTLAVRHSFIR
+230 TRSVTLAVRHSFIR
-244 LPDDG
+244 LPDEG
-249 FRPVLHDPR
+249 FLPVLHDPR

-289 KTDPAAARSPVRKP
+289 KTDPTAARSTVKKP

-316 RQALIEGGNWW
+316 REALIEGGNWW
-327 AQAFDRAGYIDAFRV
+327 AQAFEQAGYLNAFRV
-342 EVLPEGAH
+342 ELLPEGAH

-394 DRQDKMIFE
+394 DRQDKMIIE
-403 GLVGAARSGTGAED
+403 GLIGAARSGTGGED

-437 ALGISHNFA
+437 ALGIAHNFA

-482 AWDRYVIDWLYGDA
+482 AWDRYVVDWLYGDA
-496 PGQDPAARRAA
+496 PGRDPIARRAA
-507 LAAEAQGKGYRFVND
+507 LAAEAQAKGYRFVND
-522 DDTRPLGS
+522 TDTRPLGS

-593 VGRQV
+593 VGRQI
-598 AGVDYGYAVS
+598 GGLDYSYAVS
-608 GDGHERAE
+608 GEGRERAE

-625 ALEALMQALSPA
+625 ALEALMLALSPA
-637 ELDLRDDLIDLLSSG
+637 ELDLRDDLIDLLSSA
-652 QSGNADRQTE
+652 QSGNSDRQTQ

-668 RTDAVFDPS
+668 KTDAVFDPS
-677 SAAAAASEVVF
+677 SAAAAATEVVF
-688 ETLLAPARLNRLVE
+688 ETLLAPERLNRLVE
-702 QQRRDPGQLGLAEVL
+702 QERRDPGQLGLVETL
-717 DRVATAVGS
+717 DRVAVAVGP
-726 TGSLSSRQA
+726 GAALSPRQA
-735 ELRRVVRARYA
+735 ELRRVARARYA
-746 AYLAALIQGKDLSST
+746 AHLAALIQGKDLSST
-761 AQGVVRDSA
+761 AQGAVRDSA

-794 EVLTGSPEALKALS
+794 EALTGPVEGLKALS
-808 ETLPVAQPVPPGA
+808 ETLPVAQAVPPGA
-821 PIGGG
+821 PI
-826 DWS
+826 

>member
-1 MLRKILLASAAGLV
+1 MLRKVLLAGAAGLV
-15 LAAGAAPVVAQTAGS
+15 LAGAAVPTAAQTAPAS
-30 AASSTATA
+30 AAASA
-38 APAPGE
+38 A
-44 WRNGLFGVR
+44 WQDGLFGVR
-53 VDRQKGKATVRL
+53 QDSRKGKISVRL

-81 GLSAGVGMDGMGLD
+81 GLSAGLGMDGAGLD
-95 RSGLGQTQVVAFRKV
+95 RSGLGQAQIVVFRKV
-110 GNRVFAEFEN
+110 GDRVFAAFEN
-120 HRFRAQNADA
+120 TRFRAVDADP

-138 SFSPSVV
+138 SFVSPVV
-145 WSGEAIE
+145 WSGEVAE

-157 SVTVDIS
+157 SVTVDLS
-164 GFLDRDAINA
+164 GFLERDAINA

-180 ARLGAFKAAPTL
+180 AKLGTFKPAANLSYVDT
-192 GYLDADQTLVFP
+192 AETLVFP
-204 DNVEFQTVQTY
+204 DNVEFQTVQTF

-221 PELSRVTPE
+221 GELSRVSPE
-230 SRSVTLAVRHSFIR
+230 TRSVTLAVRHSFIR
-244 LPDDG
+244 LPDEG
-249 FRPVLHDPR
+249 FKPVLHDPR
-258 SGTSAQVTVTD
+258 SGTSAQVLVTD
-269 FAADLDQPVVSRLA
+269 FAADLDTPVVSRLA

-289 KTDPAAARSPVRKP
+289 KTDPSAARSPVKTP

-316 RQALIEGGNWW
+316 REALIEGGNWW
-327 AQAFDRAGYIDAFRV
+327 AQAFEQAGYLNAFRV
-342 EVLPEGAH
+342 ELLPEGAH

-394 DRQDKMIFE
+394 DRQDKMIIE
-403 GLVGAARSGTGAED
+403 GLVGAARAGTGGED

-446 ASTFEGRAS
+446 ASTYEGRAS

-472 FSQAYTTGVG
+472 FSRAYTTGVG
-482 AWDRYVIDWLYGDA
+482 AWDRYVVDWLYGDA
-496 PGQDPAARRAA
+496 PGQDPVARRAA
-507 LAAEAQGKGYRFVND
+507 LAAEAQAKGYRFVSD
-522 DDTRPLGS
+522 GDTRPLGS
-530 LQPYGAMWDNG
+530 LQAYGAMWDNG
-541 TDPTAEF
+541 EDSTAEF

-559 SRFGLANLP
+559 SRFGLDNLP
-568 AGAPAADLRRV
+568 DGAAAADLRRV

-593 VGRQV
+593 VGRLV
-598 AGVDYGYAVS
+598 GGVDYAYAVK
-608 GDGHERAE
+608 GDGHERADPIAAE
-616 VVPADKQRA
+616 RQRG
-625 ALEALMQALSPA
+625 ALEALMRALSP
-637 ELDLRDDLIDLLSSG
+637 EVLDLPDRVIDLLSSV
-652 QSGNADRQTE
+652 QSGSGDRQTQ

-668 RTDAVFDPS
+668 KTDAVFDPS
-677 SAAAAASEVVF
+677 SAAASATEVVF
-688 ETLLAPARLNRLVE
+688 ETLLAPERLNRLVE
-702 QQRRDPGQLGLAEVL
+702 QQRRDPGQLGLIETL
-717 DRVATAVGS
+717 DRVAVVVGP
-726 TGSLSSRQA
+726 GAALNPRQA
-735 ELRRVVRARYA
+735 ELRRVARARYA
-746 AYLAALIQGKDLSST
+746 AHLAALIQGKDLSST
-761 AQGVVRDSA
+761 AQGAVRDSA

-794 EVLTGSPEALKALS
+794 EALTGPVEGLKALS

-821 PIGGG
+821 PI
-826 DWS
+826 

>member
-1 MLRKILLASAAGLV
+1 MLRKVLLAGAAGLV
-15 LAAGAAPVVAQTAGS
+15 LAGAAAPVAAQSAPAS
-30 AASSTATA
+30 AAASA
-38 APAPGE
+38 A
-44 WRNGLFGVR
+44 WRDGLFGVR
-53 VDRQKGKATVRL
+53 QDSDKGKVSVRL
-65 PAPGADGVLGR
+65 PAPDADGVLGR

-81 GLSAGVGMDGMGLD
+81 GLSAGLGMDGAGLD
-95 RSGLGQTQVVAFRKV
+95 RSGLGQTQIVVFRKV
-110 GNRVFAEFEN
+110 GNRVFAAFEN
-120 HRFRAQNADA
+120 HRFRAVDADP

-138 SFSPSVV
+138 SFVSPVV
-145 WSGEAIE
+145 WSAEA
-152 TGADG
+152 TDAGADG
-157 SVTVDIS
+157 SVTVDLS
-164 GFLDRDAINA
+164 GFLERDAVN
-174 VGRLKR
+174 VVSRLKR
-180 ARLGAFKAAPTL
+180 ARLGTFKPAPSL
-192 GYLDADQTLVFP
+192 GYVDTAQTLVFP
-204 DNVEFQTVQTY
+204 DNVEFQTVQTF

-221 PELSRVTPE
+221 GELSRVSPE
-230 SRSVTLAVRHSFIR
+230 TRSVTLAVRHSFIR
-244 LPDDG
+244 LPDEG
-249 FRPVLHDPR
+249 FTPVLHDPR

-289 KTDPAAARSPVRKP
+289 KTDPSAARSPVKKP

-316 RQALIEGGNWW
+316 REALIEGGNWW
-327 AQAFDRAGYIDAFRV
+327 AQAFEQAGYLNAFRV
-342 EVLPEGAH
+342 ELLPEGAH

-394 DRQDKMIFE
+394 DRQDKMIIE
-403 GLVGAARSGTGAED
+403 GLIGAARSGTGGED

-437 ALGISHNFA
+437 ALGIAHNFA

-482 AWDRYVIDWLYGDA
+482 AWDRYVVDWLYGDA
-496 PGQDPAARRAA
+496 PGRDPIARRAA
-507 LAAEAQGKGYRFVND
+507 LAAEAQAKGYRFVND
-522 DDTRPLGS
+522 TDTRPLGS

-593 VGRQV
+593 VGRQI
-598 AGVDYGYAVS
+598 GGLDYSYAVS
-608 GDGHERAE
+608 GEGRERAE

-625 ALEALMQALSPA
+625 ALEALMLALSPA
-637 ELDLRDDLIDLLSSG
+637 ELDLRDDLIDLLSSA
-652 QSGNADRQTE
+652 QSGNSDRQTQ

-668 RTDAVFDPS
+668 KTDAVFDPS
-677 SAAAAASEVVF
+677 SAAAAAIQVVF
-688 ETLLAPARLNRLVE
+688 ETLLAPERLNRLVE
-702 QQRRDPGQLGLAEVL
+702 QERRDPGQLGLVETL
-717 DRVATAVGS
+717 DRVAVAVGP
-726 TGSLSSRQA
+726 GAALSPRQA
-735 ELRRVVRARYA
+735 ELRRVARARYA
-746 AYLAALIQGKDLSST
+746 AHLAALIQGKDLSST
-761 AQGVVRDSA
+761 AQGAVRDSA

-794 EVLTGSPEALKALS
+794 EALTGPVEGLKALS
-808 ETLPVAQPVPPGA
+808 ETLPVAQAVPPGA
-821 PIGGG
+821 PI
-826 DWS
+826 

>member
-1 MLRKILLASAAGLV
+1 MLRKVLLAGAAGLV
-15 LAAGAAPVVAQTAGS
+15 LAGAAAPVAAQSAPAS
-30 AASSTATA
+30 AAASA
-38 APAPGE
+38 A
-44 WRNGLFGVR
+44 WRDGLFGVR
-53 VDRQKGKATVRL
+53 QDSDKGKVSVRL
-65 PAPGADGVLGR
+65 PAPDADGVLGR

-81 GLSAGVGMDGMGLD
+81 GLSAGLGMDGAGLD
-95 RSGLGQTQVVAFRKV
+95 RSGLGQTQIVVFRKV
-110 GNRVFAEFEN
+110 GNRVFAAFEN
-120 HRFRAQNADA
+120 HRFRAVDADP

-138 SFSPSVV
+138 SFVSPVV
-145 WSGEAIE
+145 WSAEA
-152 TGADG
+152 TDAGADG
-157 SVTVDIS
+157 SVTVDLS
-164 GFLDRDAINA
+164 GFLERDAVN
-174 VGRLKR
+174 VVSRLKR
-180 ARLGAFKAAPTL
+180 ARLGTFKPAASL
-192 GYLDADQTLVFP
+192 GYVDTAQTLVFP
-204 DNVEFQTVQTY
+204 DNVEFQTVQTF

-221 PELSRVTPE
+221 GELSRVSPE
-230 SRSVTLAVRHSFIR
+230 TRSVTLAVRHSFIR
-244 LPDDG
+244 LPDEG
-249 FRPVLHDPR
+249 FLPVLHDPR

-289 KTDPAAARSPVRKP
+289 KTDPSAARSPVKKP

-316 RQALIEGGNWW
+316 REALIEGGNWW
-327 AQAFDRAGYIDAFRV
+327 AQAFEQAGYLNAFRV
-342 EVLPEGAH
+342 ELLPEGAH

-394 DRQDKMIFE
+394 DRQDKMIIE
-403 GLVGAARSGTGAED
+403 GLIGAARSGTGGED

-437 ALGISHNFA
+437 ALGIAHNFA

-482 AWDRYVIDWLYGDA
+482 AWDRYVVDWLYGDA
-496 PGQDPAARRAA
+496 PGRDPIARRAA
-507 LAAEAQGKGYRFVND
+507 LAAEAQAKGYRFVND
-522 DDTRPLGS
+522 TDTRPLGS

-593 VGRQV
+593 VGRQI
-598 AGVDYGYAVS
+598 GGLDYSYAVS
-608 GDGHERAE
+608 GEGRERAE

-625 ALEALMQALSPA
+625 ALEALMLALSPA
-637 ELDLRDDLIDLLSSG
+637 ELDLRDDLIDLLSSA
-652 QSGNADRQTE
+652 QSGNSDRQTQ

-668 RTDAVFDPS
+668 KTDAVFDPS
-677 SAAAAASEVVF
+677 SAAAAATEVVF
-688 ETLLAPARLNRLVE
+688 ETLLAPERLNRLVE
-702 QQRRDPGQLGLAEVL
+702 QERRDPGQLGLVETL
-717 DRVATAVGS
+717 DRVAVAVGP
-726 TGSLSSRQA
+726 GAALSPRQA
-735 ELRRVVRARYA
+735 ELRRVARARYA
-746 AYLAALIQGKDLSST
+746 AHLAALIQGKDLSST
-761 AQGVVRDSA
+761 AQGAVRDSA

-794 EVLTGSPEALKALS
+794 EALTGPVEGLKALS
-808 ETLPVAQPVPPGA
+808 ETLPVAQAVPPGA
-821 PIGGG
+821 PI
-826 DWS
+826 

>member
-1 MLRKILLASAAGLV
+1 MLRKVLLAGAAGLV
-15 LAAGAAPVVAQTAGS
+15 LAGAAAPVAAQSAPAS
-30 AASSTATA
+30 AAASA
-38 APAPGE
+38 A
-44 WRNGLFGVR
+44 WRDGLFGVR
-53 VDRQKGKATVRL
+53 QDSDKGKVSVRL
-65 PAPGADGVLGR
+65 PAPDADGVLGR

-81 GLSAGVGMDGMGLD
+81 GLSAGLGMEGAGLD
-95 RSGLGQTQVVAFRKV
+95 RSGLGQTQIVVFRKV
-110 GNRVFAEFEN
+110 GNRVFAAFEN
-120 HRFRAQNADA
+120 HRFRAVDADP

-138 SFSPSVV
+138 SFVSPVV
-145 WSGEAIE
+145 WSAEA
-152 TGADG
+152 TDAGADG
-157 SVTVDIS
+157 SVTVDLS
-164 GFLDRDAINA
+164 GFLERDAVN
-174 VGRLKR
+174 VVSRLKR
-180 ARLGAFKAAPTL
+180 ARLGTFKSAASL
-192 GYLDADQTLVFP
+192 GYVDTAQTLVFP
-204 DNVEFQTVQTY
+204 DNVEFQTVQTF

-221 PELSRVTPE
+221 GELSRVSPE
-230 SRSVTLAVRHSFIR
+230 TRSVTLAVRHSFIR
-244 LPDDG
+244 LPDEG
-249 FRPVLHDPR
+249 FLPVLHDPR

-289 KTDPAAARSPVRKP
+289 KTDPSAARSPVKKP

-316 RQALIEGGNWW
+316 REALIEGGDWW
-327 AQAFDRAGYIDAFRV
+327 AQAFEQAGYLNAFRV
-342 EVLPEGAH
+342 ELLPEGAH

-394 DRQDKMIFE
+394 DRQDKMIIE
-403 GLVGAARSGTGAED
+403 GLIGAARSGTGGED

-437 ALGISHNFA
+437 ALGIAHNFA

-482 AWDRYVIDWLYGDA
+482 AWDRYVVDWLYGDA
-496 PGQDPAARRAA
+496 PGRDPIARRAA
-507 LAAEAQGKGYRFVND
+507 LAAEAQAKGYRFVND
-522 DDTRPLGS
+522 TDTRPLGS

-593 VGRQV
+593 VGRQI
-598 AGVDYGYAVS
+598 GGLDYSYAVS
-608 GDGHERAE
+608 GEGRERAE

-625 ALEALMQALSPA
+625 ALEALMLALSPA
-637 ELDLRDDLIDLLSSG
+637 ELDLRDDLIDLLSSA
-652 QSGNADRQTE
+652 QSGNSDRQTQ

-668 RTDAVFDPS
+668 KTDAVFDPS
-677 SAAAAASEVVF
+677 SAAAAATEVVF
-688 ETLLAPARLNRLVE
+688 ETLLAPERLNRLVE
-702 QQRRDPGQLGLAEVL
+702 QERRDPGQLGLVETL
-717 DRVATAVGS
+717 DRVAVAVGP
-726 TGSLSSRQA
+726 GAALSPRQA
-735 ELRRVVRARYA
+735 ELRRVARARYA
-746 AYLAALIQGKDLSST
+746 AHLAALIQGKDLSST
-761 AQGVVRDSA
+761 AQGAVRDSA

-794 EVLTGSPEALKALS
+794 EALTGPVEGLKALS
-808 ETLPVAQPVPPGA
+808 ETLPVAQAVPPGA
-821 PIGGG
+821 PI
-826 DWS
+826 

>member
-1 MLRKILLASAAGLV
+1 MRGILMAGAAGLV
-15 LAAGAAPVVAQTAGS
+15 LIGAGEPAAAQSTTPAPSSAVSEAS
-30 AASSTATA
+30 AA
-38 APAPGE
+38 
-44 WRNGLFGVR
+44 WRSGLFAVR
-53 VDRQKGKATVRL
+53 TDPQKGKVTVRL
-65 PAPGADGVLGR
+65 PAPGPDGVLGR

-81 GLSAGVGMDGMGLD
+81 GLSAGLGLDGAGLD
-95 RSGLGQTQVVAFRKV
+95 RSGLGQSQVVVFRKV
-110 GNRVFAEFEN
+110 GNRVFAVFEN
-120 HRFRAQNADA
+120 NRFRAEDADA

-138 SFSPSVV
+138 SFAAPVV
-145 WSGEAIE
+145 WSGEVIE
-152 TGADG
+152 TGVDG
-157 SVTVDIS
+157 AITFDLS
-164 GFLDRDAINA
+164 GFLERDAVNA

-180 ARLGAFKAAPTL
+180 ARLGTFKPAPTL
-192 GYLDADQTLVFP
+192 SFIDAGQTLVFP
-204 DNVEFQTVQTY
+204 ENVEFETVQTF

-221 PELSRVTPE
+221 ADLSRVSPE
-230 SRSVTLAVRHSFIR
+230 TRAVTLGVHHSFIR

-249 FRPVLHDPR
+249 FQPVPHDPR
-258 SGTSAQVTVTD
+258 SGTSAQIVVTD
-269 FAADLDQPVVSRLA
+269 FAADLDHPVVTRLA

-289 KTDPAAARSPVRKP
+289 KTDPTAARSPVRKP

-327 AQAFDRAGYIDAFRV
+327 TQAFDRAGYIDAFRV
-342 EVLPEGAH
+342 ELLPEGVN
-350 PMDARYNIISWVHRE
+350 PMDARYNIVSWVHRE

-403 GLVGAARSGTGAED
+403 GLVGADRSGTGAED
-417 DPDRLAYHRLR
+417 DPDRLAYQRLR
-428 HLSAHEIGH
+428 QLSAHEIGH
-437 ALGISHNFA
+437 ALGIAHNFA

-472 FSQAYTTGVG
+472 FSRVYTTGVG
-482 AWDRYVIDWLYGDA
+482 AWDRFVVDWLYGDA
-496 PGQDPAARRAA
+496 PGQDPQARRLA
-507 LAAEAQGKGYRFVND
+507 LAADSQARGYRFVND
-522 DDTRPLGS
+522 TDTRPLGS

-541 TDPTAEF
+541 ADVTAEF

-559 SRFGLANLP
+559 SRFGLNNLP

-593 VGRQV
+593 VGRQIG
-598 AGVDYGYAVS
+598 GVDYAYSVS
-608 GDGHERAE
+608 GDGREQADPVSAER
-616 VVPADKQRA
+616 QRA
-625 ALEALMQALSPA
+625 ALDALMLALSP
-637 ELDLRDDLIDLLSSG
+637 ETLDLPDRVIDLLSSA
-652 QSGNADRQTE
+652 QSGVPDRQTD

-677 SAAAAASEVVF
+677 SAAGAATEPVY
-688 ETLLAPARLNRLVE
+688 ETLLAPERLNRLVE
-702 QQRRDPGQLGLAEVL
+702 QQRRDPSQLGLQETL
-717 DRVATAVGS
+717 DRIAVTVGP
-726 TGSLSSRQA
+726 GGALGPRQA
-735 ELRRVVRARYA
+735 ELRRVARARYA
-746 AYLAALIQGKDLSST
+746 AYLAALMQGKDLSST
-761 AQGVVRDSA
+761 AQGVVRDA
-770 RRFGEQLKR
+770 ANRFGDQLKR
-779 CRGDRLET
+779 CRGDRNET

-794 EVLTGSPEALKALS
+794 QALTGPVEGLKALG

-826 DWS
+826 DWH

>member
-1 MLRKILLASAAGLV
+1 MLRKVLLAGAAGLV
-15 LAAGAAPVVAQTAGS
+15 LAGAAAPVAAQSAPAS
-30 AASSTATA
+30 AAASA
-38 APAPGE
+38 A
-44 WRNGLFGVR
+44 WRDGLFGVR
-53 VDRQKGKATVRL
+53 QDSDKGKVSVRL
-65 PAPGADGVLGR
+65 PAPDADGVLGR

-81 GLSAGVGMDGMGLD
+81 GLSAGLGMDGAGLD
-95 RSGLGQTQVVAFRKV
+95 RSGLGQTQIVVFRKV
-110 GNRVFAEFEN
+110 GNRVFAAFEN
-120 HRFRAQNADA
+120 HRFRAVDADP

-138 SFSPSVV
+138 SFVSPVV
-145 WSGEAIE
+145 WSTEA
-152 TGADG
+152 TDAGADG
-157 SVTVDIS
+157 SVTVDLS
-164 GFLDRDAINA
+164 GFLERDAVN
-174 VGRLKR
+174 VVSRLKR
-180 ARLGAFKAAPTL
+180 ARLGTFKPAASL
-192 GYLDADQTLVFP
+192 GYVDTAQTLVFP
-204 DNVEFQTVQTY
+204 DNVEFQTVQTF

-221 PELSRVTPE
+221 GELSRVSPE
-230 SRSVTLAVRHSFIR
+230 TRSVTLAVRHSFIR
-244 LPDDG
+244 LPDEG
-249 FRPVLHDPR
+249 FLPVLHDPR

-289 KTDPAAARSPVRKP
+289 KTDPSAARSPVKKP

-316 RQALIEGGNWW
+316 REALIEGGNWW
-327 AQAFDRAGYIDAFRV
+327 AQAFEQAGYLNAFRV
-342 EVLPEGAH
+342 ELLPEGAH

-394 DRQDKMIFE
+394 DRQDKMIIE
-403 GLVGAARSGTGAED
+403 GLIGAARSGTGGED

-437 ALGISHNFA
+437 ALGIAHNFA

-482 AWDRYVIDWLYGDA
+482 AWDRYVVDWLYGDA
-496 PGQDPAARRAA
+496 PGRDPIARRAA
-507 LAAEAQGKGYRFVND
+507 LAAEAQAKGYRFVND
-522 DDTRPLGS
+522 TDTRPLGS

-593 VGRQV
+593 VGRQI
-598 AGVDYGYAVS
+598 GGLDYSYAVS
-608 GDGHERAE
+608 GDGRERAE

-625 ALEALMQALSPA
+625 ALEALMLALSPA
-637 ELDLRDDLIDLLSSG
+637 ELDLRDDLIDLLSSA
-652 QSGNADRQTE
+652 QSGNSDRQTQ

-668 RTDAVFDPS
+668 KTDAVFDPS
-677 SAAAAASEVVF
+677 SAAAAATEVVF
-688 ETLLAPARLNRLVE
+688 ETLLAPERLNRLVE
-702 QQRRDPGQLGLAEVL
+702 QERRDPGQLGLVETL
-717 DRVATAVGS
+717 DRVAVAVGP
-726 TGSLSSRQA
+726 GAALSPRQA
-735 ELRRVVRARYA
+735 ELRRVARARYA
-746 AYLAALIQGKDLSST
+746 AHLAALIQGKDLSST
-761 AQGVVRDSA
+761 AQGAVRDSA

-794 EVLTGSPEALKALS
+794 EALTGPVEGLKALS
-808 ETLPVAQPVPPGA
+808 ETLPVAQAVPPGA
-821 PIGGG
+821 PI
-826 DWS
+826 